1 MRFDPYIVTAVAL
14 AVSAAMGPVIIA
26 AGIADT
32 PDSSRK
38 AHSTV
43 TPTSGGLAIAAGFAL
58 ALAVACLA
66 PGLRWKDELT
76 AAMIIR
82 VSLTALLAF
91 GALVLGLLDDVR
103 PLGPKLKF
111 GLIGAMSLAAALVI
125 ARAETLPL
133 IGDTSLQLGFV
144 IGVLGSALWMF
155 TIVNAVN
162 FMDGAN
168 GLAMGQI
175 AIGLIGLA
183 VIAQPNGAPDAAM
196 LALAGAGGAV
206 GFLAWNFPSG
216 KMFAGDAGALFLG
229 VLTGCAG
236 LVAIQG
242 GGLSPFLLPILFF
255 PILADVLLTLA
266 WRLMQGRRLLSSHRD
281 HLYQVGLRAKMGHAR
296 VSVLY
301 WLLAAL
307 CAAVAY
313 GAHTLQQMAPD
324 LEGAAAYAASGAPLI
339 AWALLAIGA
348 VLISLRV
355 RQFARERGVDG
366 E

>member
-1 MRFDPYIVTAVAL
+1 MRFDPFIVMAVAL
-14 AVSAAMGPVIIA
+14 AVSAALGPVVIA
-26 AGIADT
+26 AGIADA
-32 PDSSRK
+32 PDSARK
-38 AHSTV
+38 AHTKI

-76 AAMIIR
+76 SEMLIR
-82 VSLTALLAF
+82 VSLSALLAF

-103 PLGPKLKF
+103 PLGAKIKF
-111 GLIGAMSLAAALVI
+111 GLIGVMSLAAALII

-133 IGDTSLQLGFV
+133 IGDVNVQLGFTL
-144 IGVLGSALWMF
+144 GVLGSALWMF

-183 VIAQPNGAPDAAM
+183 LIAQPNGAPDAAM
-196 LALAGAGGAV
+196 LALAGAGGAI
-206 GFLAWNFPSG
+206 GFLVWNFPSG
-216 KMFAGDAGALFLG
+216 KMFAGDTGALFVGALA
-229 VLTGCAG
+229 GCAG

-266 WRLMQGRRLLSSHRD
+266 WRLSAGRRLLASHRD

-301 WLLAAL
+301 WLLSAFCALIAYAAN
-307 CAAVAY
+307 A
-313 GAHTLQQMAPD
+313 LQQMAPD
-324 LEGAAAYAASGAPLI
+324 LEGAAGIAASGAPLI
-339 AWALLAIGA
+339 AWALLAAGS
-348 VLISLRV
+348 VLISMRV
-355 RQFARERGVDG
+355 RKFARERGVDG